1 MAITDWQVKQTIVE
15 NNMVAF
21 RNMVEQDEH
30 VIEQKIGNVTVLHLA
45 SRLGNAEMVSIILE
59 RRPEMVSAENNDNSE
74 TPLHEACRMGHEKV
88 VRLLMEQNQWV
99 AIKLNCDN
107 QSPFFLACSYGHFQ
121 IVDFLLNHTRW
132 LLGIIDV
139 VACLHVAVSKGRT
152 GTNLSRL

>member
-1 MAITDWQVKQTIVE
+1 MAITDWQVTQTIVE

-45 SRLGNAEMVSIILE
+45 SRLGNAEMVSLILE
-59 RRPEMVSAENNDNSE
+59 LRPKMVSAENSDNSE

-88 VRLLMEQNQWV
+88 VRLLMEKNECV

-107 QSPFFLACSYGHFQ
+107 QSPLFLACSYGHFQ
-121 IVDFLLNHTRW
+121 IVDFLLSHTRW
-132 LLGIIDV
+132 LLGIIDE
-139 VACLHVAVSKGRT
+139 VACLHVSVSKGRT
-152 GTNLSRL
+152 GTT